1 MTAHPNAGRRMA
13 GRVVLVSGAARGQGR
28 AHAVRLAE
36 EGASIIAFDVC
47 AAVAETPYSPSTP
60 EDLDETARLVDKTGA
75 GIVHAVAD
83 SRDADAVRAVVADG
97 VEAFGRLDTV
107 VANAGVAGFGPAAE
121 LSAQA
126 WDDVVGSDL
135 TGVWHTVQAALQP
148 MLAGEPDAYG
158 QRGCVVITSSA
169 NGGLKAP
176 PHLAHYAAAKH
187 GLVGLM
193 RSLANELGPQGI
205 RVNTV
210 HPTAVN
216 TAMIANEPTYRL
228 FAPDVADPGPDDVA
242 PMFEQFHAMDVPWI
256 EPADVANAVLW
267 LASDEAR
274 YVTGIAL
281 PVDAGLAIR

>member
-1 MTAHPNAGRRMA
+1 MA
-13 GRVVLVSGAARGQGR
+13 GHPRAGERMRGRVALVSGAARGQGR

-47 AAVAETPYSPSTP
+47 APVADTPYPPAAP
-60 EDLDETARLVDKTGA
+60 EDLDETARMVEKSGVE
-75 GIVHAVAD
+75 IVHRVAD
-83 SRDADAVRAVVADG
+83 ARDHDAVHALVAAG
-97 VEAFGRLDTV
+97 VEAFGRLDAV

-121 LSAQA
+121 LAPQA
-126 WDDVVGSDL
+126 WDDVVGTDL
-135 TGVWHTVQAALQP
+135 TGVWHTVQAALAP
-148 MLAGEPDAYG
+148 MLAGDPDEWG
-158 QRGCVVITSSA
+158 QRGSIVITSSA

-176 PHLAHYAAAKH
+176 PHLAHYASAKH
-187 GLVGLM
+187 GLVGMM

-242 PMFEQFHAMDVPWI
+242 PVFAQFHALPVPWI

-267 LASDEAR
+267 LCSAEAR
-274 YVTGIAL
+274 FVTGICL
-281 PVDAGLAIR
+281 PVDAGLSGR